1 MTVAARAWPGRRY
14 AKRLQHTRRLLHT
27 LVGVI
32 VLGCGACAVANPW
45 PDDPRLSGNAFLT
58 PGLQALQQD
67 SASNPISLSIDQGNV
82 LWTDGSSG
90 ASCQSCHG
98 PVENR
103 KQSAARFPR
112 LGADGQKLVNLE
124 DQILA
129 CRSRQGRP
137 AGALEDSEVLALSAL
152 LHQAARGQPIDVQPP
167 THQRAQWEARLGHG
181 AQLFATRLGRINL
194 ACVHCHDQ
202 NIGRQMR
209 ADVISPGNPT
219 GFPIYRMSWQGM
231 GSIDRRL
238 RACYS
243 GVQAQ
248 LPPAGDPAL
257 RDLELYLKVRAN
269 GLPIDGPSI
278 RR

>member
-1 MTVAARAWPGRRY
+1 VEGLKQAAARY
-14 AKRLQHTRRLLHT
+14 
-27 LVGVI
+27 
-32 VLGCGACAVANPW
+32 
-45 PDDPRLSGNAFLT
+45 PRLS
-58 PGLQALQQD
+58 
-67 SASNPISLSIDQGNV
+67 
-82 LWTDGSSG
+82 
-90 ASCQSCHG
+90 
-98 PVENR
+98 
-103 KQSAARFPR
+103 
-112 LGADGQKLVNLE
+112 ADGHQLRNLE
-124 DQILA
+124 DQIIA
-129 CRSRQGRP
+129 CRSRTGRP
-137 AGALEDSEVLALSAL
+137 PGALEDSEVLALSAV
-152 LHQAARGQPIDVQPP
+152 LHLAARGQPIDVQPLP
-167 THQRAQWEARLGHG
+167 DQRERWQARLGHG

-219 GFPIYRMSWQGM
+219 GFPIYRMSWQGL

-248 LPPAGDPAL
+248 LPPAGDPVL

-269 GLPIDGPSI
+269 GLAIEGPSI